1 VIHTCM
7 NNFMQSEFSSVPVA
21 FHPAGTSL
29 LISDTQ
35 PDQNPKAANAG
46 ARLAWLNPV
55 SRFGSWRWCGQAEES
70 LQ

>member
-1 VIHTCM
+1 M

-46 ARLAWLNPV
+46 APPCLVEPGLAIRILAMV
-55 SRFGSWRWCGQAEES
+55 RAG
-70 LQ
+70 